1 MRFLPRALV
10 ACGTGFAVSLL
21 AACGG
26 GAGLLSGDQA
36 NSLSSQ
42 LDRVSAAVGS
52 HDCGGASNASQGLGN
67 AVGALP
73 STVNST
79 LRQDL
84 SQGAATVGQ
93 LAAKDCQQTTPTTT
107 TASTATATTATTTST
122 PTTTTATTTTTPTTP
137 PTTTATIPTTTGT
150 TTTTPSGGG
159 GLSGG
164 GGSGNGQ
171 GNNNG

>member
-1 MRFLPRALV
+1 MPRALV

-26 GAGLLSGDQA
+26 GAGLLSSDQA
-36 NSLSSQ
+36 NSLSNQ
-42 LDRVSAAVGS
+42 LNNVSAAVGA
-52 HDCGGASNASQGLGN
+52 HNCGGAANASQGLGN

-84 SQGAATVGQ
+84 SQGASTVGR

-107 TASTATATTATTTST
+107 TATTATA
-122 PTTTTATTTTTPTTP
+122 TTATTTTTPTTTTQTSP
-137 PTTTATIPTTTGT
+137 TTTSTTTTTATIPTTTGT

-159 GLSGG
+159 APIGPAGG
-164 GGSGNGQ
+164 GGNGQ
-171 GNNNG
+171 GNNSG